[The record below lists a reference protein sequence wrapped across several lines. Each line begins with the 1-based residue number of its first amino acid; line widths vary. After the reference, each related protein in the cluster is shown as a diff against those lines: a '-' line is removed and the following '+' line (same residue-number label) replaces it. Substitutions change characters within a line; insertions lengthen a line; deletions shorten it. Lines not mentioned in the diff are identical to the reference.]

1 MITFRYLDKKSADKF
16 LPVLFKI
23 LHSNMSVIAP
33 TGNSYEVDFNFWCG
47 AVLTELEKD
56 ARQIILIYDDSE
68 IIGYFQ
74 YYINAYT
81 FMMEDIQ
88 LCKEYQ
94 GKGIFQKLY
103 AYLYE
108 VVPHGIRYVEAYASK
123 KNFKSQGVLR
133 HLGLEVIGENKNGLS
148 YHFRGYDGLGL
159 KKYDARTRSIQTVV
173 QKISEI
179 LSDCD
184 PSVYLYGSVVLED
197 FKLGWSDIDILVLTD
212 KQMSEAQANELV
224 SLRQTLLEKEPD
236 NLYYRSFEGGMLT
249 LEAFLSGSND
259 RVVYWGTGGEKITHQ
274 YALDSFS
281 RKELIIGGE
290 LLCGR
295 DVRNKLKMPDH
306 AELYFDVGQQ
316 YETIRK
322 YAQKTNRSLYS
333 FGWMLNIARCIYTL
347 LTGELIAKTAAAEWA
362 LEDGGCPDPDVLEM
376 ALKVRRRPL
385 IYKESKEIL
394 DCSETLGE
402 PVQRYADVL
411 GAELEKPNPLRRGS
425 KAAM

>member
-16 LPVLFKI
+16 LPTLFKI

-33 TGNSYEVDFNFWCG
+33 TGNSYDEDFNMWHG
-47 AVLTELEKD
+47 AVLMGLEKD

-68 IIGYFQ
+68 IVGYFQ

-81 FMMEDIQ
+81 FMMEEIQ
-88 LCKEYQ
+88 FCKEYQ
-94 GKGIFQKLY
+94 GKGVFQKLY

-108 VVPHGIRYVEAYASK
+108 VVPREIRFVEAYASK
-123 KNFKSQGVLR
+123 TNFKSQGVLR
-133 HLGLEVIGENKNGLS
+133 HLGLEMIGENKNGLS
-148 YHFRGYDGLGL
+148 YHFRGYDPWILRT
-159 KKYDARTRSIQTVV
+159 YEARTRSINTVV
-173 QKISEI
+173 HSISEI

-224 SLRQTLLEKEPD
+224 SLRQTLLKKEPD

-249 LEAFLSGSND
+249 LTAFLSGSND
-259 RVVYWGTGGEKITHQ
+259 RVVYWGTGGEKITDR

-281 RKELIIGGE
+281 RKDLIIGSK
-290 LLCGR
+290 LLCGS
-295 DVRNKLKMPDH
+295 DVRSKLKMPDH
-306 AELYFDVGQQ
+306 TELYLDAGQQ
-316 YETIRK
+316 YEAIRK
-322 YAQKTNRSLYS
+322 YAQRTNRTLYS

-347 LTGELIAKTAAAEWA
+347 RTGELIAKTAAAELA
-362 LEDGGCPDPDVLEM
+362 LENGDCPDPDVLEM
-376 ALKVRRRPL
+376 ALRVRKRPL

-394 DCSETLGE
+394 DYSETLGE

-411 GAELEKPNPLRRGS
+411 ARELKKAET
-425 KAAM
+425 AAARK